1 MKKYSEIPGPKLNLI
16 IKGSDALQ
24 NTPFEY
30 LTELNEL
37 YPDIARL
44 KAVHLDIV
52 QITNPDYIRQVLQTD
67 QKNYTKSVQYEQLKL
82 ILGEGLVTSEGDM
95 WKKQRKLIQPAF
107 HRQQIASF
115 FDIMVDCTNE
125 MLNEWK
131 VAPNSTIDLSEHM
144 MKITLQIIGKTMLSK
159 DVKSTS
165 TEVDKALTF
174 IIRAVNKRTMKAL
187 NLPMWL
193 PLPKHLEF
201 EKNVKVLDKIIYD
214 IINERK
220 IHGHGNGDLLDM
232 LMQSKYEDTGEP
244 MPDKLLKDEV
254 MTIFLAGHETTAN
267 ALSWTMYLLSQ
278 NPECIKKIRAEVD
291 RVTQGEEI
299 TLAHLQQLEYTRAC
313 LSEGMRIYPPVWLIA
328 RKAIVDTSLGEYEIP
343 AGTNVFITPF
353 LVHMREDLWD
363 KPEEF
368 WPERWFTDEVK
379 KMDKFAY
386 FPFAAGPRMCIGNTF
401 ALMESE
407 LILAK
412 MIQAFDFEY
421 LSNVAPEKDPT
432 VTLRVKNEIPMKL
445 TPIKTQIAAKA

>member
-1 MKKYSEIPGPKLNLI
+1 MKKYSEIPGPKYNLI
-16 IKGSDALQ
+16 ISGSDDLQ
-24 NTPFEY
+24 NRPLQY
-30 LTELNEL
+30 LSELDERF
-37 YPDIARL
+37 PGIARL

-52 QITNPDYIRQVLQTD
+52 QVTDPEYIRQILQTD

-82 ILGEGLVTSEGDM
+82 VLGEGLVTSEGEL

-125 MLNEWK
+125 MLDEWRA
-131 VAPNSTIDLSEHM
+131 APDGKIDLSEHM

-165 TEVDKALTF
+165 SEVDKALTF
-174 IIRAVNKRTMKAL
+174 IIRAVNKRTMKSL

-193 PLPKHLEF
+193 PLPKHQEF
-201 EKNVKVLDKIIYD
+201 EKNIKVLDKIIYD
-214 IINERK
+214 IIEERK
-220 IHGHGNGDLLDM
+220 VNGHANGDLLDM

-267 ALSWTMYLLSQ
+267 ALSWTMYLLTQ
-278 NPECIKKIRAEVD
+278 NPQCIEKIREEVN

-328 RKAIVDTSLGEYEIP
+328 RKAIQNTNLGEYEIP

-353 LVHMREDLWD
+353 LVHMREDLWV
-363 KPEEF
+363 KPQVF
-368 WPERWFTDEVK
+368 NPERWFTDEVK

-386 FPFAAGPRMCIGNTF
+386 FPFAAGPRMCIGNNF

-421 LSNVAPEKDPT
+421 LSKVAPEKDPT
-432 VTLRVKNEIPMKL
+432 VTLRVKNDIPMRV
-445 TPIKTQIAAKA
+445 TIPKTEFAAKA